1 MVQGR
6 ARTLGAIRRQ
16 KRRLWTARVSPP
28 LAGEAPAVHTSAVLP
43 ILDLPAFAAAL
54 PARAAVLGIDPG
66 EKRIGIAVSDTTR
79 LIASSL
85 DTVARGK
92 FADDAAAILKLYD
105 ARQCAGFVI
114 GLPLN
119 MDGTRGEAARR
130 VERFIADLRRIV
142 SIPIVA
148 VDERLTSLEADR
160 LLRAEGANER
170 ERRRRSDEYAAVI
183 ILEDYLASR
192 GRIEPDSP

>member
-1 MVQGR
+1 MR
-6 ARTLGAIRRQ
+6 ILAIDYGSKAVGLAISDELQLTVRPLTTVRRDK
-16 KRRLWTARVSPP
+16 KRYAEVLAAIGGY
-28 LAGEAPAVHTSAVLP
+28 AGEYEVGT
-43 ILDLPAFAAAL
+43 I
-54 PARAAVLGIDPG
+54 
-66 EKRIGIAVSDTTR
+66 
-79 LIASSL
+79 
-85 DTVARGK
+85 
-92 FADDAAAILKLYD
+92 
-105 ARQCAGFVI
+105 VI

-160 LLRAEGANER
+160 LLCAEGANER